1 MSGIKIGTSW
11 VARTPRNG
19 DSLTSQANSYSSY
32 TTINNGGTASS
43 ISAHYIWGQL
53 FDGTKDIT
61 GDMSNVRDI
70 SSNGTI
76 WAPNIMQDGY
86 RVLDVSNSGI
96 GDGWVRIANTTKYFL
111 PTDSNGIV
119 QIHPTFNN
127 GITVN
132 GDLYAQRIDV
142 SYIHADQGDIE
153 DLTSTNIVT
162 DYLTVNKSAHFFE
175 LIIDQIRASKGTVLV
190 SPGYATIDLVE
201 NISGGY
207 RCYYRAT
214 DNDGKQIR
222 PTIQSGDQVICQTF
236 NVATGVSYNVSNNYW
251 WRLCTGQAEDVVK
264 KVIDGR
270 EWDCWWF
277 DISSTDGDTGSSTPA
292 VGDEVAVLGNRTD
305 TQRQGAIV
313 ITAMYNSWLDS
324 SVNGPAM
331 IEYWGINNYELKS
344 HRQSY
349 MSNGRNVFK
358 GTFVSMAGDDIE
370 TLIDDATEGL
380 KSCIHFAWGNSS
392 ADWTKDP
399 ARADEG
405 WKYLGTCANYTED
418 DSGLN
423 YGDYRWSLMRGAD
436 GLGIEDVEEWYLAS
450 PYNSGVSRSTTGW
463 TKVAANAQLSPT
475 NKYLWNYEKRIF
487 SNGTSPKYVEP
498 HIIGVYGDNGKSI
511 SDIENWYTISDLST
525 GLTTDSSWGWTK
537 KYQAP
542 TSAKP
547 YCWNYE
553 IILYDDNTST
563 TVQPHIMGAQGE
575 RGAGITK
582 LIEWYH
588 IWSSDTNGPTRDTA
602 GWTNTTDGSPVPSP
616 TKEEPWLW
624 NYEETI
630 YDDGHH
636 TYTRPHVSGGLGEDG
651 RSIIDYQE
659 WYLVTDQVSGVTRST
674 AGWSKDAP
682 SSNISEVK
690 PYLWNYNV
698 VVFDSG
704 DPYYGTPFITSI
716 YNKVDINLDDLDIS
730 IGELTTSFYKLVDMG
745 TTCYVGVTENDPV
758 SKLRVRLALGIVY
771 TDNTGSK
778 IITTSSAE
786 WPSSIYVYY
795 KLNTTSNYSSCTK
808 QTGNETSFVASR
820 DLTASKTD
828 TYSYVSVKL
837 QVGSREVDW
846 MTFPVVM
853 AHQAYFTVDETLN
866 AWIGHVGDNSTKIN
880 QLTGQVTQL
889 NNYVTDI
896 SINAQG
902 LHGRISDIEDDYDD
916 LTNEISG
923 VKTRTHNL
931 EVSAGGFQSSI
942 SSLSG
947 SITALNSSI
956 GTLATQISQSNA
968 SLTDKYNTLNTLVNN
983 NYNSLYDMIE
993 DIPEQKDWTGEING
1007 LRLDL
1012 TNMQNTLDQYKVEKV
1027 RFGGANLL
1035 SGSGNGMG
1043 WTISGTNVDL
1053 YGSAAQGG
1061 NDGTIFTNDTF
1072 RLRNQ
1077 FQTSGTHANSGTFN
1091 DMIFCSPR
1099 FKMVGGAKYCITCGF
1114 QDSSAD
1120 LKNKDWDYYHIQI
1133 LHYDIDGK
1141 LIMSTVNSGQAE
1153 TNYTSISGGLKRP
1166 DGSEDAWRY
1175 MGADYDTAWKYNQA
1189 TMRRYYQV
1197 YTAPK
1202 KACQGEM
1209 RLYCRCYKPGQGH
1222 DSISGYRDIYYHL
1235 PCIAMGDTPGYWND
1249 GNDLAMSQIKTTADE
1264 INLSVTSKLQSTGI
1278 DIVSGQITLDASR
1291 VQINGSLNMDYSNG
1305 IVINKDNVPKIQ
1317 IVPNALTNSSE
1328 NESVTENKSGSP
1340 HPRATESGYI
1350 KYVTAKKDSY
1360 ASSAWST
1367 NTTEGYDTWTHLGY
1381 LSGSRSVIIKF
1392 IGGHV
1397 MTGTSPFTGLKSGH
1411 NATMT
1416 VKVKRGSSGYTNGTV
1431 LQTKTYYLPSDTL
1444 KLNTWSGDP
1453 ITFTAS
1459 TAGYYYFSIEMSGN
1473 GAANVSEGS
1482 MAVLLSFSVIQTPSS
1497 MISIGTNGIKCT
1509 AGTYKDFSWVDG
1521 DFKLRAGETKALRFS
1536 SNDGD
1541 DTLKILTSSSL
1552 STNRGFV
1559 PISSWQHRVVTV
1571 SSPQGT
1577 YQYTSIN
1584 PPYTIYLSRIKAGYA
1599 LPPNNISGQ
1608 HDGYAWELSSYDFG
1622 KYNTFIW
1629 YGQPYAIDR
1638 TCNLDWIVLPGN
1650 YITVA
1655 GASVPIPNGFCIW
1668 VKGWNGSKITVG
1680 TNGCR
1685 TFGTA
1690 AGEFWD
1696 EGSTDNWLYDTE
1708 NDYRTVDN
1716 HMVKC
1721 MFWRDEVSR
1730 SSNISQSNR
1739 WAWFIMDTWG

>member
-292 VGDEVAVLGNRTD
+292 VGDEVAVLGNRSD

-313 ITAMYNSWLDS
+313 ITAMYNAWLDS
-324 SVNGPAM
+324 SVKGPAM
-331 IEYWGINNYELKS
+331 IEYWGVNNYELKS

-380 KSCIHFAWGNSS
+380 KSYPHFAWGNSS
-392 ADWTKDP
+392 SDWTKDP
-399 ARADEG
+399 ARSEEG
-405 WKYLGTCANYTED
+405 WTFLGICANYTESD
-418 DSGLN
+418 ADLV
-423 YGDYRWSLMRGAD
+423 YGDYRWTRIKGVD
-436 GLGIEDVEEWYLAS
+436 GQGIDDVIEHWLAY
-450 PYNSGVSRSTTGW
+450 PYNSGVTRQTAGW
-463 TKVAANAQLSPT
+463 TTNPGNAQLSPT
-475 NKYLWNYEKRIF
+475 NKYLWNYEERIY
-487 SNGTSPKYVEP
+487 SNGASPTYTDP
-498 HIIGVYGDNGKSI
+498 HIAGVYGDNGKSMV
-511 SDIENWYTISDLST
+511 DWQDWYTISDLSS
-525 GLTTDSSWGWTK
+525 GLTTDASWGWTRK
-537 KYQAP
+537 FQLTTAQ
-542 TSAKP
+542 KP
-547 YCWNYE
+547 YAWNYE
-553 IILYDDNTST
+553 LIVYDDGTST
-563 TVQPHIMGAQGE
+563 TVQPHIMGTKGDP
-575 RGAGITK
+575 GSGILTF
-582 LIEWYH
+582 IEWY
-588 IWSSDTNGPTRDTA
+588 IAWSSNTNGPTRQTS
-602 GWTNTTDGSPVPSP
+602 GWIDVTEDNGNSIPPLS
-616 TKEEPWLW
+616 KEKPWLW

-630 YDDGHH
+630 YDDGRH
-636 TYTRPHVSGGLGEDG
+636 TYTRPHIAGGLGEDG

-674 AGWSKDAP
+674 AGWTKDSP
-682 SSNISEVK
+682 SENISELK

-698 VVFDSG
+698 VIFDKG
-704 DPYYGTPFITSI
+704 DPYYGTPHISSI
-716 YNKVDINLDDLDIS
+716 YNKVDVNLDDLDIS
-730 IGELTTSFYKLVDMG
+730 IGDLTTSFYKLVDMG
-745 TTCYVGVTENDPV
+745 TTCYVGVTEDDPI

-778 IITTSSAE
+778 IITTNSAE
-786 WPSSIYVYY
+786 WPNAIYAYY
-795 KLNTTSNYSSCTK
+795 QLNTESNYSSCTK
-808 QTGNETSFVASR
+808 QSANYISFVASKDR
-820 DLTASKTD
+820 SASKND
-828 TYSYVSVKL
+828 TYSYVRVKL
-837 QVGSREVDW
+837 QVGNRDVDW

-853 AHQAYFTVDETLN
+853 AHQAYFTVSEELN

-902 LHGRISDIEDDYDD
+902 LHGKISDIEDDYDD

-956 GTLATQISQSNA
+956 GSLATQISQSNT
-968 SLTDKYNTLNTLVNN
+968 SLTDKYNTLSNLVNN

-1043 WTISGTNVDL
+1043 WTIGGDNVKI

-1072 RLRNQ
+1072 RIRNQ
-1077 FQTSGTHANSGTFN
+1077 YQTSGTNANSGTYA
-1091 DMIFCSPR
+1091 DMTFISPK

-1114 QDSSAD
+1114 QDSSTTM
-1120 LKNKDWDYYHIQI
+1120 KSRDWDYYHIQI
-1133 LHYDIDGK
+1133 LHYDIDGN
-1141 LIMSTVNSGQAE
+1141 LIKSSSGGAK
-1153 TNYTSISGGLKRP
+1153 TNYTSVSGGLNQP
-1166 DGSEDAWRY
+1166 DDSENAWRY
-1175 MGADYDTAWKYNQA
+1175 MGSDYDIAWKYNQA

-1197 YTAPK
+1197 YTAPNN
-1202 KACQGEM
+1202 ACQGQM
-1209 RLYCRCYKPGQGH
+1209 VLYCRCYKSGQGH

-1264 INLSVTSKLQSTGI
+1264 INLSVKDSLMASGI
-1278 DIVSGQITLDASR
+1278 DITSNRITLSSANTDIVGDLNVYAENTGLSVFNTDKTRSVQVRNDTLGNIADYNIGGYMTQDATVSGTKPYTQAGAAFSVSTTLDLGYFNSGDK
-1291 VQINGSLNMDYSNG
+1291 VHFGSLNFNISGPSGGDGYSASGSFASYTG
-1305 IVINKDNVPKIQ
+1305 IISAGEYKNVSKFKVTVKIY
-1317 IVPNALTNSSE
+1317 TSSE
-1328 NESVTENKSGSP
+1328 TIYNNTFDVNAVSATTRSWMGYYVDIDRDYNPLTSP
-1340 HPRATESGYI
+1340 RVKVDITL
-1350 KYVTAKKDSY
+1350 TT
-1360 ASSAWST
+1360 WMST
-1367 NTTEGYDTWTHLGY
+1367 NNLQCQYEAWFRFSFMKAISGVVKLATDGMVAAASKTDYIWFGPMKNPERAYYDDYAFVVRNRH
-1381 LSGSRSVIIKF
+1381 
-1392 IGGHV
+1392 HN
-1397 MTGTSPFTGLKSGH
+1397 LKVTPMGI
-1411 NATMT
+1411 M
-1416 VKVKRGSSGYTNGTV
+1416 R
-1431 LQTKTYYLPSDTL
+1431 TYNSQ
-1444 KLNTWSGDP
+1444 
-1453 ITFTAS
+1453 F
-1459 TAGYYYFSIEMSGN
+1459 
-1473 GAANVSEGS
+1473 S
-1482 MAVLLSFSVIQTPSS
+1482 MAGGAS
-1497 MISIGTNGIKCT
+1497 G
-1509 AGTYKDFSWVDG
+1509 
-1521 DFKLRAGETKALRFS
+1521 
-1536 SNDGD
+1536 
-1541 DTLKILTSSSL
+1541 SSSL
-1552 STNRGFV
+1552 SESAQWITNASTTG
-1559 PISSWQHRVVTV
+1559 S
-1571 SSPQGT
+1571 
-1577 YQYTSIN
+1577 
-1584 PPYTIYLSRIKAGYA
+1584 
-1599 LPPNNISGQ
+1599 
-1608 HDGYAWELSSYDFG
+1608 E
-1622 KYNTFIW
+1622 
-1629 YGQPYAIDR
+1629 
-1638 TCNLDWIVLPGN
+1638 
-1650 YITVA
+1650 A
-1655 GASVPIPNGFCIW
+1655 GASLWCDIGSCTPVYSVNAYNDTTVNLDTGTVNGTPIISQVGIIVNTGTHWLTINLPKANKCPGKKILLKGINGPI
-1668 VKGWNGSKITVG
+1668 
-1680 TNGCR
+1680 
-1685 TFGTA
+1685 
-1690 AGEFWD
+1690 
-1696 EGSTDNWLYDTE
+1696 
-1708 NDYRTVDN
+1708 
-1716 HMVKC
+1716 KC
-1721 MFWRDEVSR
+1721 TCT
-1730 SSNISQSNR
+1730 SQSNS
-1739 WAWFIMDTWG
+1739 FVFDDDTRKMNELEVGSTTSMIFAAGGYWIHFNSN